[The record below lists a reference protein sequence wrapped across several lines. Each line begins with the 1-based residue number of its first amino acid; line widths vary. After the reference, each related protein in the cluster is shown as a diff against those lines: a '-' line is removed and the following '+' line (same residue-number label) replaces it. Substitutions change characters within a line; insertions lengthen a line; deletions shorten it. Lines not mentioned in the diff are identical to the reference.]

1 MFNLKGDSKM
11 HLLAPL
17 GHLFSIRL
25 KNEQLTVYLSELSLE
40 KEQTAQEKNAVAAEL
55 QKLQEQQ
62 EASCKLPA
70 FLKGQYSV

>member
-1 MFNLKGDSKM
+1 M
-11 HLLAPL
+11 
-17 GHLFSIRL
+17 
-25 KNEQLTVYLSELSLE
+25 YLSKLSLE

-70 FLKGQYSV
+70 FLKGQHSIWQITQFHKLDDELQHDLVL